1 MFSQK
6 DLDQIS
12 NQQTTV
18 AAIEQQIQHFITG
31 FPYLHVL
38 KAATVGDGIIR
49 VSDQEATELSN
60 QFDAQAS
67 QLSLL
72 KFVPASGAATRMFK
86 SLFSFKDSGK
96 EDKSTVEFNEK
107 LSNFAFYAD
116 LKAALEKDGVS
127 IETAAPRTIAD
138 YLLSDK
144 GLDYGNLP
152 KGLLKFHQY
161 LSGARTP
168 VEEHLVEG
176 TKYANAGSKVRLHFT
191 VSPEH
196 RSRFESLIQ
205 QLVPKYEQAF
215 GVRYEVSFSEQKPS
229 TDTISVDMDNNPFRN
244 NDGSLLFRP
253 AGHGALLAN
262 LNDQD
267 GDVVFLK
274 NIDNVVP
281 ESLASTTYTYKKVL
295 AALMLNVRQQI
306 FDFQERISKGEKDKA
321 LIDEL
326 SDFYQKTLSTLPP
339 AGFEDKTDAEKLAY
353 FIQKLDRPV
362 RACGMVKNVGEPGG
376 GPFFAKN
383 QDGSVSLQV
392 VESAQ
397 IDMDNDAQKSL
408 FEQATHFNPVDVVCS
423 LRGFKAKKFDLM
435 NYRDPSTGFISQK
448 SKDGRDLKAQELP
461 GLWNGSMADWNTI
474 FVEVPL
480 VTFNPVK
487 TVNDLLRKEHQG

>member
-31 FPYLHVL
+31 FPYLNVL

-229 TDTISVDMDNNPFRN
+229 TDTISVDMDNSPFRN

-339 AGFEDKTDAEKLAY
+339 AGFDDKTDAEKLAY